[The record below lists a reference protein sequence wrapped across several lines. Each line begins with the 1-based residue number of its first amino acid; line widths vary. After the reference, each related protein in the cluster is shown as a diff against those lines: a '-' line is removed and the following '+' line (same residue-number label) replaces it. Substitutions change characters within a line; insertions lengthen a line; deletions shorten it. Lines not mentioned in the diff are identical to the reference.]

1 MEPSSGIR
9 SSKALCIG
17 ASDLKRVAGAT
28 YNGYMVVV
36 SATSTGAGEENL
48 SGMFNAPARQDHSS
62 THRELPAPCFD
73 RFQILALDGGGAKA
87 LFTAHMLARL
97 EKDLGISISDS
108 FDLIAGTSAGGI
120 VALALG
126 AGLSPSEIAAH
137 YEELVK
143 KVFPAARRRLWRRPR
158 QLTSPIYDGDALR
171 AALSK
176 VLGDRLLGDSAKRLV
191 IPAWDVQRGAVHIFK
206 TPHHIRLKRDWRI
219 PMTDIAMATSA
230 APLYFPAA
238 RVDGHRLIDGGVWAN
253 NPSVVAI
260 AEAVSMLDVPLS
272 SIRVLNVGTIDQLTN
287 HPKRLDRGGLFNWA
301 KPIAPL
307 ILTAGSR
314 GGQGIAEH
322 LIGKESFTRLDA
334 RVPGG
339 LYALDSAD
347 PKDLAGLAASASRE
361 LSPLFTSRFAGH
373 RAAQYKP
380 LVGDRHDGDPT
391 HTETTEVTDEA
402 H

>member
-1 MEPSSGIR
+1 MPVVPSSWTHPGGETP
-9 SSKALCIG
+9 SG
-17 ASDLKRVAGAT
+17 AV
-28 YNGYMVVV
+28 
-36 SATSTGAGEENL
+36 
-48 SGMFNAPARQDHSS
+48 NAPGTKGHPPGGESA
-62 THRELPAPCFD
+62 PAQSD

-87 LFTAHMLARL
+87 LFTAHVLARL
-97 EKDLGISISDS
+97 EQDLGVSINDS

-120 VALALG
+120 VALGLG
-126 AGLSPSEIAAH
+126 AGLTPSEIVAH
-137 YEELVK
+137 YEELVEA
-143 KVFPAARRRLWRRPR
+143 VFPTARRRPWRRPR
-158 QLTSPIYDGDALR
+158 QLAAPIYDGDALR
-171 AALSK
+171 TALTK
-176 VLGDRLLGDSAKRLV
+176 VLGDRLLGDSKRPLV

-206 TPHHIRLKRDWRI
+206 TPHHRRLTRDWRI
-219 PMTDIAMATSA
+219 SMVDIAMATSA

-287 HPKRLDRGGLFNWA
+287 HSKRLDRGGLLNWA

-322 LIGKESFTRLDA
+322 LVGKSAYTRFDA
-334 RVPGG
+334 LVPGG
-339 LYALDSAD
+339 LYGLDSAD
-347 PKDLAGLAASASRE
+347 PSDVAGLAASVSRE
-361 LSPLFTSRFAGH
+361 LSPIYTERFATH
-373 RAAQYKP
+373 RAADYTP
-380 LVGDRHDGDPT
+380 LMGGPHRGDPT
-391 HTETTEVTDEA
+391 STSTTEVSDET